1 MPAKPEFKSITP
13 FKVPTEAVDDYA
25 KERNIPSTVFPQSST
40 AARAEKPTTT
50 IVKLSL
56 EVPEYVVDRL
66 KRKALDEKRTH
77 RALVLHALAK
87 YGIEIAPEDLI
98 DDERKKAKGQRT

>member
-1 MPAKPEFKSITP
+1 
-13 FKVPTEAVDDYA
+13 V
-25 KERNIPSTVFPQSST
+25 
-40 AARAEKPTTT
+40 TT

-77 RALVLHALAK
+77 RALVLHALAR

-98 DDERKKAKGQRT
+98 DDGRKKAKVQRT

>member
-1 MPAKPEFKSITP
+1 MPAKPEFKSISP
-13 FKVPTEAVDDYA
+13 FKVPTDAVDDYA
-25 KERNIPSTVFPQSST
+25 KERNIPSTVFPQGS
-40 AARAEKPTTT
+40 AVVRPEKPAST

-66 KRKALDEKRTH
+66 KRKALDERRTH

-98 DDERKKAKGQRT
+98 DDGRKRAKAQRL

>member
-1 MPAKPEFKSITP
+1 MPAKPEFKSMNP
-13 FKVPTEAVDDYA
+13 FKVPTDAVDNYA
-25 KERNIPSTVFPQSST
+25 KQRNIPSTVFPQSSA
-40 AARAEKPTTT
+40 AARTEKPASN

-66 KRKALDEKRTH
+66 KRKALDERRTH

-87 YGIEIAPEDLI
+87 YGIEIAPEDLV
-98 DDERKKAKGQRT
+98 DDGRKKGKAQRT

>member
-40 AARAEKPTTT
+40 AVRAEKPATN

>member
-1 MPAKPEFKSITP
+1 
-13 FKVPTEAVDDYA
+13 
-25 KERNIPSTVFPQSST
+25 
-40 AARAEKPTTT
+40 
-50 IVKLSL
+50 
-56 EVPEYVVDRL
+56 VPEYVVERL

-98 DDERKKAKGQRT
+98 DDGRKKGKGLRT

>member
-1 MPAKPEFKSITP
+1 MNAKPDFKSITP
-13 FKVPTEAVDDYA
+13 FKVPTKEVDDYA
-25 KERNIPSTVFPQSST
+25 KERNIPSTVFPQSSA
-40 AARAEKPTTT
+40 AARPAPAANM
-50 IVKLSL
+50 VKLSL

-98 DDERKKAKGQRT
+98 DDGRKKGKGRRT